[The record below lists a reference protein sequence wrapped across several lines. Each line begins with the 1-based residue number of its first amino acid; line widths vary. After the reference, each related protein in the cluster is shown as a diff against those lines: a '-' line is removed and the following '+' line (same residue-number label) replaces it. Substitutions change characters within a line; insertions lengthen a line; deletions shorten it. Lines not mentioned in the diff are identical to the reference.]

1 MDLFQ
6 VRYKGVNMNYI
17 SPSGIIYPQ
26 YYNVEGK
33 EWLRGF
39 FVGQLTTCGLQNIG
53 TPFIIDNQPLGMRGR
68 ISFASAENYCSQ
80 RIID

>member
-1 MDLFQ
+1 
-6 VRYKGVNMNYI
+6 MNYI

-53 TPFIIDNQPLGMRGR
+53 TPLYNR
-68 ISFASAENYCSQ
+68 
-80 RIID
+80 